1 MEKIERDNQ
10 RMAMVMAKKQK
21 MMDMKFQLL
30 RELDFQ
36 RQAIMEDF
44 ELKKSK
50 NQLDI
55 YAYAKE
61 FNINIE
67 EIQSNFTVCNSL

>member
-1 MEKIERDNQ
+1 MEKIEKDNQ
-10 RMAMVMAKKQK
+10 RMAMIMTKKQK

-67 EIQSNFTVCNSL
+67 EIQSNSFVCNSL